1 MAQTDLSIRRLLRRK
16 DAKAL
21 LSLLSSLIPDIAVA
35 LVEPDGE
42 PFLEEGRVGAPPPEI
57 SLPMTITGQVVGHLV
72 ARGARVEET
81 QVQDTLALFQQCLN
95 LLLICRQESR
105 SLADETLERYREIN
119 LLYNI
124 GENIS
129 ACLDPDTIPSLV
141 LEEAVRVIETDLG
154 GVLLLD
160 GQGGLRPR
168 AGYGDPEAAT
178 SLWQENQ
185 TEVAALLRDGLPHI
199 LTHEQFVDSRGGTDS
214 LLCAPLKT
222 RERTLGLVVLGRGN
236 GREIFTASDQKL
248 LSALAGQAAIAI
260 ENAQLFADVK
270 EQRDAIAEMKSYMDN
285 IFASIAS
292 GVITTD
298 ITDLVTILNRAA
310 EHILGVDADVTMGQP
325 YKDALPGLGYEI
337 EHLMDSVKRRDMA
350 VFGYEMQPVLPNRGS
365 VDLRLHL
372 SPLKNNHKETTGIA
386 IVVDDLTQQR
396 RLEARMRQVRQTFER
411 YVSPQVVEELLSD
424 SANIQLGGVHRQ
436 ITVLFADIRGFTAFT
451 GSVGAEVAV
460 GILNRHLAL
469 AAGAILGE
477 NGTLDKFIG
486 DAVMAFFN
494 APLAQSD
501 HTLRAVR
508 AAWHMQRALRELHAE
523 TAAEHCL
530 HFGIAIV
537 RGMAVVGNV
546 GSPDLQNYTAI
557 GDSVNLASRL
567 QALASPGVILLD
579 ADAHQE
585 VREQV
590 TVEALGAISIKG
602 YSEPRQVFKLVGLQ
616 E

>member
-1 MAQTDLSIRRLLRRK
+1 MARTDLSIHRLLRRK

-21 LSLLSSLIPDIAVA
+21 LSLLSSLLPDIAVA
-35 LVEPDGE
+35 LVGPEGR
-42 PFLEEGRVGAPPPEI
+42 PFLEEGRVEGPPPQVT
-57 SLPMTITGQVVGHLV
+57 LPLTVMGEVVGHLV
-72 ARGARVEET
+72 ARGPRVEEM
-81 QVQDTLALFQQCLN
+81 QIQDTLALLQHCLN

-154 GVLLLD
+154 GVLLLSE
-160 GQGGLRPR
+160 GEELRPR
-168 AGYGDPEAAT
+168 AGYGEPDVAT
-178 SLWQENQ
+178 ALWEENRV
-185 TEVAALLRDGLPHI
+185 TVANLLQDGLPHI
-199 LTHEQFVDSRGGTDS
+199 LTSDQFADSQERTDS

-222 RERTLGLVVLGRGN
+222 RERTLGYVVLGRLKG
-236 GREIFTASDQKL
+236 GEVFTASDQKL
-248 LSALAGQAAIAI
+248 LSALASQAAIAI
-260 ENAQLFADVK
+260 ENAQLFANVK
-270 EQRDAIAEMKSYMDN
+270 EQRDAIAEMKGYMDN

-298 ITDLVTILNRAA
+298 VTDLVTILNRAA
-310 EHILGVDADVTMGQP
+310 EQILEVDADLTMGRP

-337 EHLMDSVKRRDMA
+337 EPLIDSVKRQDTA

-424 SANIQLGGVHRQ
+424 SANIQLGGIHRQ
-436 ITVLFADIRGFTAFT
+436 ITVLFADIRGFTSFT
-451 GSVGAEVAV
+451 KSVGAEVAV
-460 GILNRHLAL
+460 EVLNRHLAL
-469 AAGAILGE
+469 AASAILSE

-494 APLAQSD
+494 APLPQSD

-508 AAWHMQRALRELHAE
+508 AAWRMQRTLQELHTE
-523 TAAEHCL
+523 MTPERSL

-557 GDSVNLASRL
+557 GDSINLASRL
-567 QALASPGVILLD
+567 QGLAPAGVILLD
-579 ADAHQE
+579 VDAYEQVQE
-585 VREQV
+585 HV
-590 TVEALGAISIKG
+590 TVEALGAVSIKG
-602 YSEPRQVFKLVGLQ
+602 YSEPRQAFKLLSLQ